1 MARTSTREPSALW
14 EEGVALVA
22 AGRLPE
28 AETVLRKAA
37 LRTPPN
43 GLDGL
48 RRASMLQVLGK
59 VRVMSGRR
67 RGARTAFDA
76 SFRLLADHAFRS
88 SSGTVDAR
96 RAADGYLAAAV
107 GLSVSLAMSAPTSGV
122 VSM

>member
-48 RRASMLQVLGK
+48 RRASLLQVLGK
-59 VRVMSGRR
+59 VRVMGRR